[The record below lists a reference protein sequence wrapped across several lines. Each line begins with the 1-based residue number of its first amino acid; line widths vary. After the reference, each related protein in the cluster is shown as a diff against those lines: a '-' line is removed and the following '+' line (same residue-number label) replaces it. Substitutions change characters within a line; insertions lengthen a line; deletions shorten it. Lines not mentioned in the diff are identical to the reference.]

1 MLAYPYGYP
10 KLMLSYDYKGD
21 TDEGGPSVPFTI
33 MVRWNVSGNVNTVIY
48 ICQVA

>member
-21 TDEGGPSVPFTI
+21 TDVGGPSVPVHNNGTLECF
-33 MVRWNVSGNVNTVIY
+33 WKNGEW
-48 ICQVA
+48 

>member
-21 TDEGGPSVPFTI
+21 TDVFGPSVPVHNNGTLECF
-33 MVRWNVSGNVNTVIY
+33 WKNGEW
-48 ICQVA
+48 